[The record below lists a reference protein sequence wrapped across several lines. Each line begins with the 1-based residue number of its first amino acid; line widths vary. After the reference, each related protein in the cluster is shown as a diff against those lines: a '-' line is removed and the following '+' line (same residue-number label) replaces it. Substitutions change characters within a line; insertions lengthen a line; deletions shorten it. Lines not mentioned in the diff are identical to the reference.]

1 MRNRWILAAFGL
13 AVALSFPAGQ
23 CHAQWGYG
31 RYGGYGGY
39 GWGGWGAGSTVGG
52 SVAQG
57 LGTFAMG
64 AGVYNEKTA
73 VANSINTDTVMR
85 WNQYVYE
92 AQKEATRQYYGRR
105 DANLA
110 KNREAYNSNM
120 DRILNNPSARDVE
133 QGDALNAVLDQLSD
147 PRIPVSALRS
157 VEAPIDAASVR
168 QIPFVNAAEAISIS
182 LEGMRDA
189 AKWPTRLRDPRLEPE
204 RKDFDRLV
212 AQARGQ
218 IQKGEEIDPQT
229 LEQIRGVANRIKD
242 KLTAQPLTD
251 QAEDREALNFA
262 KTVVALTR
270 MLEKPQVEPV
280 LNELRNIEKTDLSNL
295 LGFMRTFNLRFGPA
309 TTPAQRNAY
318 MQLYPTM
325 DQARD
330 KLLAELKLPEAP
342 PSYRAKPHDFF
353 SAMSDEQLQGQ
364 AQQQQAAP
372 APPAP
377 QP

>member
-1 MRNRWILAAFGL
+1 MLKRLIPAAVLGM

-31 RYGGYGGY
+31 HYGGYGGY

-52 SVAQG
+52 SEAQG
-57 LGTFAMG
+57 LGMFAMG

-73 VANSINTDTVMR
+73 AANSINTDTVMR

-105 DANLA
+105 DQNLA

-157 VEAPIDAASVR
+157 IDAPIDAAAV
-168 QIPFVNAAEAISIS
+168 QQVPFVNAAEAISIS

-189 AKWPTRLRDPRLEPE
+189 AKWPARLRDPRLDPE
-204 RKDFDRLV
+204 RQDFDRLV
-212 AQARGQ
+212 AQARAQ
-218 IQKGEEIDPQT
+218 IQKDEEIDPET
-229 LEQIRGVANRIKD
+229 LDQIRGVAKRILD
-242 KLTAQPLTD
+242 KLTEQPLTS
-251 QAEDREALNFA
+251 QAEDQAAMNFA

-270 MLEKPQVEPV
+270 MLEKPNVEPV
-280 LNELRNIEKTDLSNL
+280 LNELRKIEKTDVSHL

-318 MQLYPTM
+318 MQLYPSM
-325 DQARD
+325 DDARD
-330 KLLAELKLPEAP
+330 KLLAELKLPDAP
-342 PSYRAKPHDFF
+342 PSYKAKPEEFF
-353 SAMSDEQLQGQ
+353 SAMSDEQLQGKKP
-364 AQQQQAAP
+364 QAAP